1 MGDDPGTRT
10 PSRERVLGHPVDPVT
25 KSAAARA
32 VVERALEGT
41 PGSYVCLTN
50 VHTTVESQRV
60 EELRGAVE
68 GSFLSVPDG
77 KPLAWILRRR
87 GHRSV
92 QQIRGAELMPLVASA
107 GVDAELRHFFYG
119 GGPGVAEAAG
129 RALTELVPG
138 ARVVGAS
145 SAPFAPIERWPLKH
159 LQPQLRQTRPHILWL
174 GLGAPK
180 QELWMAWM
188 AGRVDVPV
196 MIGVGAALDFL
207 AGTKRAAP
215 RFLIGM
221 GLEWL
226 FRLATEPRRLWRRYL
241 IGNTRFL
248 YLLAREALVDPPDL
262 PQEGRIEERLEGRD
276 Q

>member
-1 MGDDPGTRT
+1 M
-10 PSRERVLGHPVDPVT
+10 
-25 KSAAARA
+25 AARA
-32 VVERALEGT
+32 VVERALERT

-60 EELRGAVE
+60 EGLRSAVE
-68 GSFLSVPDG
+68 GAFLSVPDG

-87 GHRSV
+87 GHRSA
-92 QQIRGAELMPLVASA
+92 QQIRGAELMPLVAAA
-107 GVDAELRHFFYG
+107 GREAALRHFIYG
-119 GGPGVAEAAG
+119 GPPGVAEAAG
-129 RALTELVPG
+129 RALTDQVPG
-138 ARVVGAS
+138 AQVVGTAS
-145 SAPFAPIERWPLKH
+145 PLFAPIERWPLEG
-159 LQPQLRQTRPHILWL
+159 LQAQLRDTRPHVLWL

-180 QELWMAWM
+180 QEMWMARV
-188 AGRVDVPV
+188 AGRLDVPV

-207 AGTKRAAP
+207 AGSKRAAP

-248 YLLAREALVDPPDL
+248 YLLAREALVRPD
-262 PQEGRIEERLEGRD
+262 RVSRRTSI
-276 Q
+276 